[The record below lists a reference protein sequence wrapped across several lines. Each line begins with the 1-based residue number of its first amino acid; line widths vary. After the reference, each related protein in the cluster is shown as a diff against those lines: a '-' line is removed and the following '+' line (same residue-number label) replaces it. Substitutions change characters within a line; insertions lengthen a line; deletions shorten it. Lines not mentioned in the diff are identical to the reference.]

1 MKLADKIIDNQMI
14 TRCIQYFFGEMV
26 LGLHHFSMANT
37 HHAPEG
43 CGWGSPRKTIALM
56 TSVSHTPQQG
66 LAPGASENF
75 ESESLNIRMGP
86 QVGHANPISAT
97 NAATNAPIFAFNV
110 RFFDTTLVAN
120 HSQCGHRTPRIKVA
134 QVLRRIW
141 VWIDGGYWITWGTFT
156 TL

>member
-1 MKLADKIIDNQMI
+1 MPAWVYSRMHAKNKIIDNQMI
-14 TRCIQYFFGEMV
+14 TRCIQYFCGEMV

-110 RFFDTTLVAN
+110 VFSIPPWWQITPNVATGHLVSRL
-120 HSQCGHRTPRIKVA
+120 HKFCVA
-134 QVLRRIW
+134 S
-141 VWIDGGYWITWGTFT
+141 GSG
-156 TL
+156 